1 VSSCGFLQTPNIPDI
16 SGRNR
21 FLGESCHSSQWN
33 PDLDVT
39 GKRVAIVGTGASAVQ
54 IAPAIVDKVKKFD
67 FYEEMILL
75 QPKRVIFKLKISP

>member
-1 VSSCGFLQTPNIPDI
+1 
-16 SGRNR
+16 
-21 FLGESCHSSQWN
+21 
-33 PDLDVT
+33 LDVT